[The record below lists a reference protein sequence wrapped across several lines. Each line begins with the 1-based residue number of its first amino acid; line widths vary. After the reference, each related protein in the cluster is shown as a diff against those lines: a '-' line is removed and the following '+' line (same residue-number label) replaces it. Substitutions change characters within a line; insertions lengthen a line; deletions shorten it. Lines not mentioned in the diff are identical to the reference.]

1 MTEVA
6 PSETPTEDHAEL
18 LDEQVEE
25 GELPPIRMPIV
36 DKAYE
41 EVTRIVESFSWK
53 NFQKNDKD
61 YKASFGS
68 E

>member
-53 NFQKNDKD
+53 NFQL
-61 YKASFGS
+61 
-68 E
+68 